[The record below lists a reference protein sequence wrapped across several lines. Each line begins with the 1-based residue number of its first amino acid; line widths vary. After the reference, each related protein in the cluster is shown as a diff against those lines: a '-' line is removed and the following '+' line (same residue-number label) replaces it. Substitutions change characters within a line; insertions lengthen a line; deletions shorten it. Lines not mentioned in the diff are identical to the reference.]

1 MNKKLI
7 ADLASIATELDVK
20 GFTKE
25 AKTMDNVLIKVAQMS
40 NEGMSDQDM
49 DEEDAKYY
57 AEMAKAKQMI
67 KDIIGDRY
75 KGGSFFDTVES
86 TMQIVLKVRDNLDN
100 LEQNVSDTAYFP
112 LNEFKYEVEA
122 LGEQL
127 KDFVDVCE
135 RKSK

>member
-40 NEGMSDQDM
+40 NEGMSDQGM

-57 AEMAKAKQMI
+57 AGKEKAKQILNDMYG
-67 KDIIGDRY
+67 GDLY
-75 KGGSFFDTVES
+75 DS
-86 TMQIVLKVRDNLDN
+86 
-100 LEQNVSDTAYFP
+100 LEQLESQFEAAQEKLKNIKGTADDYLYDDLDEFYSYVKDHLSKMSSFRYF
-112 LNEFKYEVEA
+112 LEEKF
-122 LGEQL
+122 
-127 KDFVDVCE
+127 
-135 RKSK
+135 RW

>member
-57 AEMAKAKQMI
+57 AGKEKAKQILNDMYG
-67 KDIIGDRY
+67 GDLY
-75 KGGSFFDTVES
+75 DS
-86 TMQIVLKVRDNLDN
+86 
-100 LEQNVSDTAYFP
+100 LEQLEFQFRGAQEKLKNIKGTADDYLYDHLDEFYSNV
-112 LNEFKYEVEA
+112 
-122 LGEQL
+122 
-127 KDFVDVCE
+127 KDYLQQMSNFRSFLE
-135 RKSK
+135 TKFRY